1 MKYEKALRII
11 STSNR
16 TEYER
21 AENLIKEM
29 CRLTTDLL
37 DYRYAVENYKI
48 DGSSTVLQDNLAK
61 IKNSLALVVSDI
73 DIYMDQ
79 MGITN
84 KVKQKAVDRVNRI
97 ANKVRKNGQ

>member
-1 MKYEKALRII
+1 MKYEESLRII

-97 ANKVRKNGQ
+97 ADKIRKGE

>member
-1 MKYEKALRII
+1 MKKYEESLRVI

-61 IKNSLALVVSDI
+61 IKSMLGMSSNAVKIKYKQSL
-73 DIYMDQ
+73 
-79 MGITN
+79 
-84 KVKQKAVDRVNRI
+84 KK
-97 ANKVRKNGQ
+97 